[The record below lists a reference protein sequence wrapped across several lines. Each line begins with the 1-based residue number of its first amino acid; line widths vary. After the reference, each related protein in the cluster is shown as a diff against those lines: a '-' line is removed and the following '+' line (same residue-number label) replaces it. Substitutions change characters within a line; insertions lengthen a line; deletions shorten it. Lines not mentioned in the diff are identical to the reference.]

1 LTRDRARDYAAG
13 LGYSENSAY
22 ENGTLQLEY
31 LIWFNKTYDHTVPIA
46 VNLAHNILFF
56 YLPPFCVYFQTEKE
70 LTICYMY
77 CFATL
82 PTTRTGSTSLFA
94 HFAHVLTVG
103 ELALYQSNPNNV
115 VYFSVL
121 IMAAFAMI
129 LGGLIM
135 PLAQEKA
142 LSILIFLQ

>member
-1 LTRDRARDYAAG
+1 MLYVLLRYITNNTHG
-13 LGYSENSAY
+13 IN
-22 ENGTLQLEY
+22 
-31 LIWFNKTYDHTVPIA
+31 F
-46 VNLAHNILFF
+46 
-56 YLPPFCVYFQTEKE
+56 
-70 LTICYMY
+70 TIR
-77 CFATL
+77 
-82 PTTRTGSTSLFA
+82 P
-94 HFAHVLTVG
+94 FAHVLTVG